1 MDVQMEKSVSVT
13 SLAGN
18 LHDCDKCLEPGRT
31 YRTQDQQRGQGELKK
46 ALPANFVLI
55 KAGNFSP
62 SESAL
67 NDLKERRQIFV
78 RIMVDVGKENIGV
91 KVCNNL

>member
-1 MDVQMEKSVSVT
+1 MTVINASNQ
-13 SLAGN
+13 
-18 LHDCDKCLEPGRT
+18 GRT
-31 YRTQDQQRGQGELKK
+31 YGTLDQRGQGELKK
-46 ALPANFVLI
+46 ALPANFVKI
-55 KAGNFSP
+55 NAGHFSP
-62 SESAL
+62 SESGL